1 MTESRLPPEEVYGA
15 AQIRAH
21 QIRSVG
27 AGLLYGVVALV
38 MGFVN
43 KGILQLWPYSNTL
56 LTLQMAATVAIIYLG
71 KFLTLLSIQPLNLV
85 SVKTLLPVVFFY
97 NANVAFALA
106 GLQALNIP
114 VFNALKRLTP
124 VLIVAAKYFI
134 GDAIPSR
141 HVLFSIFL
149 IVAGCII
156 ASLGDLSFDLIG
168 YSMAL
173 ISCVL
178 QTTYLIFVEKSGSE
192 KGYSSHELLLYNA
205 ALSLPVLLVIILA
218 SGEASDALSAYNAHM
233 ASDTTFVLL
242 LIFSLFMG
250 SLLNYTLFLCTLWNS
265 ALTTTVVGAMKAL
278 FSSILGFFLLGG
290 VEVTLLNVTG
300 IAMNTLG
307 GMWYAYAKYQQKRKA
322 LLPRKSSD
330 IFSTAEGKPLLPTT
344 VNQGSN

>member
-1 MTESRLPPEEVYGA
+1 MTESRSSPEEFYGA
-15 AQIRAH
+15 AHARVNQLK
-21 QIRSVG
+21 SVG

-56 LTLQMAATVAIIYLG
+56 LTLQMAATVALIYLG
-71 KFLTLLSIQPLNLV
+71 KFVNVFTIQPLNL
-85 SVKTLLPVVFFY
+85 TAARNLMPVVFFY

-156 ASLGDLSFDLIG
+156 ASLGDLSFDLLG

-173 ISCVL
+173 ASCVL

-192 KGYSSHELLLYNA
+192 KGYTSHELLLYNA
-205 ALSLPVLLVIILA
+205 GLSMPVLSVIILA
-218 SGEASDALSAYNAHM
+218 TGEASEALTAFNARM
-233 ASDTTFVLL
+233 ASNKVFLLL

-290 VEVTLLNVTG
+290 VEATPLNVTG

-307 GMWYAYAKYQQKRKA
+307 GMWYAYSKYQQKKKT
-322 LLPRKSSD
+322 LMPRKSSD
-330 IFSTAEGKPLLPTT
+330 LFTAQEGQPLLPVTT
-344 VNQGSN
+344 AQSSR